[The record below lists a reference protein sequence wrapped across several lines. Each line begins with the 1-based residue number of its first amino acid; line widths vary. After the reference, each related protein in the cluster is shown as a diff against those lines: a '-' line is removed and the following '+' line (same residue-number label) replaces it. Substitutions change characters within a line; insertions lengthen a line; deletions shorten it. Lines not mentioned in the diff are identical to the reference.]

1 MIGKI
6 ERVELRDVWKHEA
19 FDLTT
24 WLRDNIDV
32 LNETIGIN
40 ISNPENEQSAG
51 SFKVDILAE
60 DDSGNPVIIENQL
73 EKSDHDH
80 LGKLITYL
88 VALEAKTA
96 IWIVSDPRP
105 EHLASIS
112 WLNESSS
119 ANFYLLKLEAIK
131 INKSPPA
138 PLLTLIVGPS
148 EEAKEVG
155 KVKKEIAERYQIR
168 EKFWVQLL
176 ETAKV
181 KSKLHAK
188 ISAGRHGWIGASSGM
203 QGLGFNYVI
212 RRNEAQVELYIDRG
226 KDKEEENIR
235 IFKQIETE
243 KHSIEEIFCESLEWE
258 ILEGRRACRIKNI
271 IQEGGYFDEEAKWP
285 EIQSLM
291 VDAMI
296 RLEKSLKPYISS
308 LYKRIRVH
316 Y

>member
-6 ERVELRDVWKHEA
+6 ERVNLRDVWKHEA

-24 WLRDNIDV
+24 WLQNNIDV
-32 LNETIGIN
+32 LNEAIGLN

-51 SFKVDILAE
+51 SFKVDLLAE

-105 EHLASIS
+105 EHIASIS

-131 INKSPPA
+131 IDDSPPA

-155 KVKKEIAERYQIR
+155 KAKKEIAERDQIR
-168 EKFWVQLL
+168 RNFWTQLL
-176 ETAKV
+176 VLAKQ
-181 KSKLHAK
+181 KSRLHAN
-188 ISAGRHGWIGASSGM
+188 ISPSQHHWVGASAGK

-226 KDKEEENIR
+226 KDKEDENIS
-235 IFKQIETE
+235 IFKQIENE
-243 KHSIEEIFCESLEWE
+243 KSYIEESFGESLDWE
-258 ILEGRRACRIKNI
+258 SLEGRRACRIKNL
-271 IQEGGYFDEEAKWP
+271 IQAGGYQYNETKWP
-285 EIQSLM
+285 EVQTLM

-296 RLEKSLKPYISS
+296 RLEKALKPIISK
-308 LYKRIRVH
+308 LNI
-316 Y
+316 